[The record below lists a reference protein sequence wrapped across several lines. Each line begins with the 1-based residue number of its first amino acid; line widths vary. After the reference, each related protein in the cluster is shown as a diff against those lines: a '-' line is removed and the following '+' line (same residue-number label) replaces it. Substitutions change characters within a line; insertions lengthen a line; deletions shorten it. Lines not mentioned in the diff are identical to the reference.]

1 MGYDKHSKAVINFPN
16 YTVRTDGKVFN
27 KNEHELKQTVNRD
40 GYSMVKLCNKGY
52 EKNCL
57 VHRLVAEAFIPNPDN
72 KRTVNHI
79 DGNKTNNDISN
90 LEWCTHSE
98 NEKHAYANSLRRSY
112 LTYSDRKNGAVIS
125 KEKRRKPVKVIET
138 GIIYPSVL
146 DCAKDL
152 GCYTNGV
159 AGCCNGIYKQHH
171 NYHFEWAKEEQK

>member
-1 MGYDKHSKAVINFPN
+1 MGYDKHSKTVTNFPN

-27 KNEHELKQTVNRD
+27 KNE
-40 GYSMVKLCNKGY
+40 
-52 EKNCL
+52 
-57 VHRLVAEAFIPNPDN
+57 
-72 KRTVNHI
+72 
-79 DGNKTNNDISN
+79 
-90 LEWCTHSE
+90 
-98 NEKHAYANSLRRSY
+98 KHAYANSLRRSY
-112 LTYSDRKNGAVIS
+112 LTYFDRKNGAIIS

-152 GCYTNGV
+152 GCYKNGV